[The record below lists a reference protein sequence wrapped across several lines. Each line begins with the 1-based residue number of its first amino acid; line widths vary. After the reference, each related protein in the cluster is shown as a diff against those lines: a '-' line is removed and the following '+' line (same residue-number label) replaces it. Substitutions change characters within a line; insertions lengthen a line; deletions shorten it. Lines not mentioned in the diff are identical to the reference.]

1 MRIVIVGG
9 GKLGYHLAQTMLE
22 RDYEVELIEKN
33 KLKCT
38 HLADVLDVEV
48 ICGDGTEIR
57 VLADAGTHKA
67 DCFIAVTGSDQDN
80 LVASQLAKKRFQ
92 VKKVITRA
100 NNPRNLEAL
109 RKLGVENAVSSTEII
124 TRLIEQEVESA
135 EMRLLASL
143 NKGRA
148 AICEIVVPKEAKVSG
163 SSIKDLKMPPSSLI
177 ISILRNEELII
188 PQGDT
193 KIYSGDEVVAVCD
206 GHSQKPLMWLLSE
219 RQKIGIPNLELFC
232 LAL

>member
-33 KLKCT
+33 KLKCA

-48 ICGDGTEIR
+48 VCGDGTEIR

-67 DCFIAVTGSDQDN
+67 DYFIAVTGSDQDN

-100 NNPRNLEAL
+100 NNPHNLEAF
-109 RKLGVENAVSSTEII
+109 RKLGIENAVSSTEII
-124 TRLIEQEVESA
+124 TRLIEQEVEST

-143 NKGRA
+143 NKGQA
-148 AICEIVVPKEAKVSG
+148 AICEIVVPQEAKVNG
-163 SSIKDLKMPPSSLI
+163 LAMKDLQTPPSSLI
-177 ISILRNEELII
+177 ISILRDEKLII

-193 KIYSGDEVVAVCD
+193 KIYSGDQIVAVC
-206 GHSQKPLMWLLSE
+206 GSHSQKSLKKLLSE
-219 RQKIGIPNLELFC
+219 R
-232 LAL
+232 

>member
-33 KLKCT
+33 KLKCA

-109 RKLGVENAVSSTEII
+109 RKLGIENAVSSTEII

-148 AICEIVVPKEAKVSG
+148 AICEIVVPTEAKVSG
-163 SSIKDLKMPPSSLI
+163 NSIKDLKMPPSSLI

-206 GHSQKPLMWLLSE
+206 GHSQKPLMRLLSE
-219 RQKIGIPNLELFC
+219 R
-232 LAL
+232 

>member
-9 GKLGYHLAQTMLE
+9 GKLGYHLAQTMLD
-22 RDYEVELIEKN
+22 RDYEIELIEKD
-33 KLKCT
+33 KIKCMR
-38 HLADVLDVEV
+38 LADILDVEV

-57 VLADAGTHKA
+57 VLTEANTNKA

-109 RKLGVENAVSSTEII
+109 RKLGMDNAVSSTEII

-143 NKGRA
+143 NKGKA
-148 AICEIVVPKEAKVSG
+148 AICEIVVPENAKVDGVSL
-163 SSIKDLKMPPSSLI
+163 KDINLPNSSLI
-177 ISILRNEELII
+177 ISVLRDENLII

-206 GHSQKPLMWLLSE
+206 GHSQKSLKKILSE
-219 RQKIGIPNLELFC
+219 KH
-232 LAL
+232 

>member
-1 MRIVIVGG
+1 MLLSGCMRIVILGG
-9 GKLGYHLAQTMLE
+9 GKLGYHLAQNMLE

-33 KLKCT
+33 KIKCM

-48 ICGDGTEIR
+48 VCGDGTEIK
-57 VLADAGTHKA
+57 VLADARTHKA

-109 RKLGVENAVSSTEII
+109 RKLGMDNAVSSTEII

-135 EMRLLASL
+135 EMRLVTSL

-148 AICEIVVPKEAKVSG
+148 AICEIVIPEDAKINGASLKDIELPK
-163 SSIKDLKMPPSSLI
+163 SSLI
-177 ISILRNEELII
+177 ISIFRDESLII

-206 GHSQKPLMWLLSE
+206 GHSQKSLMKMFSE
-219 RQKIGIPNLELFC
+219 K
-232 LAL
+232 

>member
-1 MRIVIVGG
+1 MLLSGRMRIVILGG
-9 GKLGYHLAQTMLE
+9 GKLGYHLAQNMLE

-33 KLKCT
+33 KIKCM

-48 ICGDGTEIR
+48 VCGDGTEIK
-57 VLADAGTHKA
+57 VLADARTHKA

-109 RKLGVENAVSSTEII
+109 RKLGMDNAVSSTEII

-135 EMRLLASL
+135 EMRLVTSL

-148 AICEIVVPKEAKVSG
+148 AICEIVIPEDAKINGATLKDIELPK
-163 SSIKDLKMPPSSLI
+163 SSLI
-177 ISILRNEELII
+177 ISILRDESLII

-206 GHSQKPLMWLLSE
+206 GHSQKSLMKMFSE
-219 RQKIGIPNLELFC
+219 K
-232 LAL
+232 

>member
-1 MRIVIVGG
+1 MRIIIVGG

-33 KLKCT
+33 KLKCA

-109 RKLGVENAVSSTEII
+109 RKLGIENAVSSTEII

-148 AICEIVVPKEAKVSG
+148 AICEIVVPTEAKVSG
-163 SSIKDLKMPPSSLI
+163 NSIKDLKMPPSSLI

-206 GHSQKPLMWLLSE
+206 GHSQKPLMRLLSE
-219 RQKIGIPNLELFC
+219 R
-232 LAL
+232 

>member
-1 MRIVIVGG
+1 MRLSNYMKIVIVGG

-33 KLKCT
+33 KLKCM

-48 ICGDGTEIR
+48 ICGDGTEIK
-57 VLADAGTHKA
+57 VLADANTHKA
-67 DCFIAVTGSDQDN
+67 DCFIAVTGRDQDN

-109 RKLGVENAVSSTEII
+109 RKLGMENAVSSTEII
-124 TRLIEQEVESA
+124 TRMIEQEVESA

-143 NKGRA
+143 NKGKA
-148 AICEIVVPKEAKVSG
+148 AICEIVVPKDAKINGASL
-163 SSIKDLKMPPSSLI
+163 KDIELPHSSLI
-177 ISILRNEELII
+177 ISILRDENLII

-193 KIYSGDEVVAVCD
+193 QIYSGDEVVAVCD
-206 GHSQKPLMWLLSE
+206 GHSQKRLMKILSE
-219 RQKIGIPNLELFC
+219 K
-232 LAL
+232 

>member
-1 MRIVIVGG
+1 MKIVIVGG

-33 KLKCT
+33 KLKCM

-48 ICGDGTEIR
+48 VCGDGTEIQ
-57 VLADAGTHKA
+57 VLADANTHKA

-109 RKLGVENAVSSTEII
+109 RMLGMENAVSSTEII

-148 AICEIVVPKEAKVSG
+148 VICEIVVPENAKLDGKSLKE
-163 SSIKDLKMPPSSLI
+163 IELPPSSLI

-193 KIYSGDEVVAVCD
+193 EIFSGDEVVAVCD
-206 GHSQKPLMWLLSE
+206 GHSQKHLMKIFSE
-219 RQKIGIPNLELFC
+219 KK
-232 LAL
+232 